1 MGQLL
6 HHGPSRQHI
15 QVHKIARV
23 IVAKVGVAQVAPARN
38 AQGVVGNEQLVVHAL
53 LHPREVAHQAENAPQ
68 LRIACTRQRVEHA
81 HFHIGHK
88 GQPHHLRVSPGAVQ
102 IVQQHAHPH
111 TTLCSGHHA
120 LQQPLR
126 AHVGMDGV
134 VLQIQ
139 RLLRRFHKCQTA
151 AVGRLRAAEQHESRR
166 VARFGCGFLL
176 LHHAG
181 QRRAGRVGQRAAYGA
196 INVPWQTRAARECHA
211 NAHRDQQRKNR
222 ERPESRWALIEEL
235 NRGGGRVHGGGE
247 KPR

>member
-6 HHGPSRQHI
+6 HHGPGRQHI

-23 IVAKVGVAQVAPARN
+23 IVAKVGVAQVAAARN

-102 IVQQHAHPH
+102 VVQQHAHPH
-111 TTLCSGHHA
+111 TTFCGGHHA

-139 RLLRRFHKCQTA
+139 RLLCRFHQRQPA
-151 AVGRLRAAEQHESRR
+151 AVGRLCAAEQHESRR
-166 VARFGCGFLL
+166 VASFGGSLLL

-196 INVPWQTRAARECHA
+196 INVLWQTRAARECHA

-222 ERPESRWALIEEL
+222 EQPESRWALSEAL
-235 NRGGGRVHGGGE
+235 NRGGGRVHGVG
-247 KPR
+247 